1 MLYIWIYIY
10 IWTYSNFLDIY
21 FSFPRYLNEVICDY
35 QDSSCISG
43 EGAGYQRVIRIT
55 FKRDTNK
62 TLGVGKLGDWE
73 DYVQE
78 IRTSCSCQLLPNSNF
93 RSFI

>member
-1 MLYIWIYIY
+1 MLYIWIYTY
-10 IWTYSNFLDIY
+10 IWIYSNFLDIY

-55 FKRDTNK
+55 FKRDTNR

-73 DYVQE
+73 DYAQE